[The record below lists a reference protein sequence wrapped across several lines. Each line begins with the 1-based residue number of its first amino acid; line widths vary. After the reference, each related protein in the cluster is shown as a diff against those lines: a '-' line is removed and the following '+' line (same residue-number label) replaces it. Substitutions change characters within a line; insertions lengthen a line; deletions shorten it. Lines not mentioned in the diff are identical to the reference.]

1 MDRREVSNSQA
12 RAKDRRSEGGGPGEK
27 GSRTEETAGKD
38 SGLDTAGH
46 ELDMIRRFIEEFDA
60 EEINENENDVEV
72 NDKGESREFVPP
84 PF

>member
-1 MDRREVSNSQA
+1 
-12 RAKDRRSEGGGPGEK
+12 
-27 GSRTEETAGKD
+27 
-38 SGLDTAGH
+38 
-46 ELDMIRRFIEEFDA
+46 MIRRFIEEFDA